1 MKNRKKI
8 IFKDSRRIS
17 MWLDA
22 ALKHEK
28 KKYKNVPVSP
38 DYVPEYEMAQG
49 WGYVIAAYSLL
60 EQSLKAL
67 LHVRGKPVRLTHSLT
82 ILFGSLEDDD
92 KDILREYYS
101 DYKATAGPE
110 LGAFPFTTLDEFLE
124 NLDGD
129 PNTRGDDRVGSFAWR
144 YFLME
149 ETRSQAMPTVSI
161 DYLHEI
167 IYGCNQVVASTHEN
181 KFNPSKY
188 TNSWRMQR
196 QRDRMVYQHWFTMRL
211 NSGGWTKLGDRLEI
225 LWGPDYCG
233 RYDWYIF
240 RGQGG
245 KAYFC
250 PLPDDCS
257 LPIVD
262 NRNEL
267 AEFDVDEGLKSV
279 GIAIHGD
286 ASDRSNPLSTHYSTS
301 RSRSK

>member
-1 MKNRKKI
+1 MKSTQEIN
-8 IFKDSRRIS
+8 FKESRRIS
-17 MWLDA
+17 TWLDA

-28 KKYKNVPVSP
+28 KKYKNAPLTP

-67 LHVRGKPVRLTHSLT
+67 LHMRGKPVPMKHSLT
-82 ILFGSLEDDD
+82 ILFGLLEDDD

-101 DYKATAGPE
+101 DYKATAGSG
-110 LGAFPFTTLDEFLE
+110 LGAFPYMTLDDFLE

-129 PNTRGDDRVGSFAWR
+129 SNTRGDDRIGSFDWR
-144 YFLME
+144 YFLIE
-149 ETRSQAMPTVSI
+149 ETRSQTMPTVSI

-181 KFNPSKY
+181 NFDPSKY

-211 NSGGWTKLGDRLEI
+211 NSGEWNELGDRLEI

-240 RGQGG
+240 RGKGG
-245 KAYFC
+245 KSYFC

-257 LPIVD
+257 LPTVD
-262 NRNEL
+262 KRKEL
-267 AEFDVDEGLKSV
+267 EEFDVDEGLKSI
-279 GIAIHGD
+279 GMTIHGD
-286 ASDRSNPLSTHYSTS
+286 ASDRSNPLAIHYLSS
-301 RSRSK
+301 R